1 MDKNIF
7 NNLLTK
13 VYGLQTRLKE
23 YNSFKSEHCKKGNCD
38 VTSKIDFNDKDGN
51 YLFASFTL
59 DSKTS
64 NDILTLLIDGTKTE
78 LESTAEL
85 IKTMIT
91 EEE

>member
-23 YNSFKSEHCKKGNCD
+23 YNSFKSEHCKKRNCD

-51 YLFASFTL
+51 WLASFPL

-64 NDILTLLIDGTKTE
+64 NDILMLLIDGTKTE
-78 LESTAEL
+78 LESTAEF
-85 IKTMIT
+85 IKTVIT
-91 EEE
+91 EDET

>member
-7 NNLLTK
+7 NILLMK

-23 YNSFKSEHCKKGNCD
+23 YNSFKSERCKKGICD

-51 YLFASFTL
+51 WLASFTL

>member
-13 VYGLQTRLKE
+13 VDSLQTRLKE

-38 VTSKIDFNDKDGN
+38 VTSTIDFNDKDGN
-51 YLFASFTL
+51 WLASFAL

-64 NDILTLLIDGTKTE
+64 NDILTLLIGGTKTE

-85 IKTMIT
+85 IKTVIT

>member
-13 VYGLQTRLKE
+13 VDGLQTRLKE

-38 VTSKIDFNDKDGN
+38 VMSKIDFNDKDGN
-51 YLFASFTL
+51 MIASFTL

-64 NDILTLLIDGTKTE
+64 NDILMLLINGTKTE

-85 IKTMIT
+85 IKIMIT
-91 EEE
+91 EDE

>member
-13 VYGLQTRLKE
+13 VDSLQTRLKE

-51 YLFASFTL
+51 MIASFTL

-64 NDILTLLIDGTKTE
+64 NDILMLLIDGTKTD

-85 IKTMIT
+85 IKTMIM

>member
-13 VYGLQTRLKE
+13 VDGLQTRLKA
-23 YNSFKSEHCKKGNCD
+23 YNSFKNEHCKKENRD

-51 YLFASFTL
+51 MLASFAL
-59 DSKTS
+59 DAKTA
-64 NDILTLLIDGTKTE
+64 NDMLIRLSDGTKTE

-85 IKTMIT
+85 IKTMIA

>member
-7 NNLLTK
+7 NNLLRK
-13 VYGLQTRLKE
+13 VYSLQTRLKE

-38 VTSKIDFNDKDGN
+38 VTSKIDFNDKNGN
-51 YLFASFTL
+51 WLASFAL
-59 DSKTS
+59 DFKAS
-64 NDILTLLIDGTKTE
+64 NDILMLLIEETKTE

-85 IKTMIT
+85 IKTMIA

>member
-1 MDKNIF
+1 MDKTIF

-13 VYGLQTRLKE
+13 VERLQTRLKS
-23 YNSFKSEHCKKGNCD
+23 YNSFKDEQCRKGNND

-51 YLFASFTL
+51 MIASFTL

-64 NDILTLLIDGTKTE
+64 IDILMLLINGTKTE

-85 IKTMIT
+85 IKTVIT

>member
-51 YLFASFTL
+51 MIASFTL

-64 NDILTLLIDGTKTE
+64 NDILMLLIDGTKTE

-85 IKTMIT
+85 IKTMIA

>member
-13 VYGLQTRLKE
+13 VDSLQTRLKE

-51 YLFASFTL
+51 MIASFTL

-64 NDILTLLIDGTKTE
+64 NDILMLLIDGTKTE

-85 IKTMIT
+85 IKTMIA

>member
-51 YLFASFTL
+51 MLASFAL

-64 NDILTLLIDGTKTE
+64 NDILILLVDGTKTE

-85 IKTMIT
+85 IKTMIA

>member
-1 MDKNIF
+1 MDKIIF

-13 VYGLQTRLKE
+13 VDSLQTRLKE
-23 YNSFKSEHCKKGNCD
+23 YNSFKSEHCKKGNYD
-38 VTSKIDFNDKDGN
+38 VTSNIDFNDKDGN
-51 YLFASFTL
+51 WLASFTL

-64 NDILTLLIDGTKTE
+64 NDILTLLVEGTKTE